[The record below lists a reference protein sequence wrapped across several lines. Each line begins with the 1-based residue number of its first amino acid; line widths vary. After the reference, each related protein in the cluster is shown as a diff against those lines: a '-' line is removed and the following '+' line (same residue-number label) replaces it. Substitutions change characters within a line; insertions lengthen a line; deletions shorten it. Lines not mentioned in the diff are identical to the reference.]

1 MSDKIFKQRLEK
13 LDALEELIGIRY
25 PNDFKVDTKIKDII
39 EKYKDETR
47 ESLQAKEK
55 VFYSVAGRIMFRRSM
70 GKAGFLNIRDRDGDI
85 QLYISNKTVSEND
98 FVQFKKLLDIGDIVG
113 VKGYPFV
120 TQKGELSLH
129 VTEFRILTKSLTPLP
144 EKFHGLKDIEAR
156 YRQRYVDLI
165 MNKDSRERFINRSK
179 IINAMRNFF
188 ASKDYLEV
196 ETPML
201 HPIAGGAAARPF
213 ITHHNTLNM
222 ELYLRI
228 APELYLKRLIVGGFE
243 RVFEINR
250 NFRNEG
256 ISTRHN
262 PEFTMVEFYQAYA
275 TYTDLMDM
283 TEEMF
288 KYIAQT
294 VFGKLEF
301 EYQGNK
307 IDFSKP
313 FKRLSVYD
321 GIKYYFPEYPENLF
335 TDIKVASEFAQK
347 HGVKVEKYYPL
358 GKILMELFEHVAE
371 KDLIEPI
378 FITDFPLDVSPL
390 SRKKDSDPTL
400 VDRFELYIGG
410 FEVANAFSELND
422 PLDQEQR
429 FLNQLKEKE
438 AGDAEA
444 HNMDEDYIRALKY
457 GMPPTA
463 GEGIGIDRL
472 VMLFTDA
479 PSIRDVI
486 LFPLLKKE

>member
-1 MSDKIFKQRLEK
+1 MADNIFEQRLEK
-13 LDALEELIGIRY
+13 LEGLGDLIGVKYPNNFNVDTAVTSILEE
-25 PNDFKVDTKIKDII
+25 
-39 EKYKDETR
+39 YKNETR
-47 ESLQAKEK
+47 EILETKEK
-55 VFYSVAGRIMFRRSM
+55 KTFSIAGRVMFRRIM
-70 GKAGFLNIRDRDGDI
+70 GKAGFLNLRDRDGDL
-85 QLYISNKTVSEND
+85 QLYVSKKSISEDD
-98 FVQFKKLLDIGDIVG
+98 FIQFKKLLDIGDIIG
-113 VKGYPFV
+113 VKGFPFV
-120 TQKGELSLH
+120 TKTGELSLH
-129 VTEFRILTKSLTPLP
+129 VTEFKILTKSLSPLP
-144 EKFHGLKDIEAR
+144 EKFHGLTDIEAR

-165 MNKDSRERFINRSK
+165 MNQDSRARFIARSK
-179 IINAMRNFF
+179 IVKELRNFF
-188 ASKDYLEV
+188 DSKNYLEV

-213 ITHHNTLNM
+213 VTHHNTLDM
-222 ELYLRI
+222 ELYMRI

-243 RVFEINR
+243 RVYEINR

-288 KYIAQT
+288 KFVAQK
-294 VFGKLEF
+294 VFGKLVF
-301 EYQGNK
+301 EYQGNT

-321 GIKYYFPEYPENLF
+321 GIKQYLPNYPKEIF
-335 TDIKVASEFAQK
+335 TDIDIAREFAKKQGAK
-347 HGVKVEKYYPL
+347 IEKFYPL
-358 GKILMELFEHVAE
+358 GKVLMELFEHVAE
-371 KDLIEPI
+371 KDLIEPV
-378 FITDFPLDVSPL
+378 FITDFPIDVSPL
-390 SRKKDSDPTL
+390 SRKKDADNSL

-410 FEVANAFSELND
+410 FEIANAFSELND
-422 PLDQEQR
+422 PLDQESR
-429 FLNQLKEKE
+429 FLKQIEEKE
-438 AGDAEA
+438 AGDDEA
-444 HNMDEDYIRALKY
+444 HNMDADYIRALKY

-472 VMLFTDA
+472 VMLLTDA